1 MSKYEATHT
10 VNLNDIDVDIELET
24 PEIFEAASCL
34 NDTEKKQ
41 LIKELQEELGEENGY
56 YEINT
61 LDDEYKHKVL
71 VEAFNKY
78 SLIELEQKFK

>member
-56 YEINT
+56 YEINSV
-61 LDDEYKHKVL
+61 DDEYKHKLL

-78 SLIELEQKFK
+78 SIFELEQKLK

>member
-61 LDDEYKHKVL
+61 LDDEYKHKLL